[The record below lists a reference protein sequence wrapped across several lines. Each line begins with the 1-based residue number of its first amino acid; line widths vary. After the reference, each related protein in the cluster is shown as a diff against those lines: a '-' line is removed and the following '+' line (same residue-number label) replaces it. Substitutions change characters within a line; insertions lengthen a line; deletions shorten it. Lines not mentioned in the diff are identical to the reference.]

1 LTATI
6 DEDSVRQTFQ
16 TRFRRVSVPEVKID
30 FEWSRAYSTRSGAA
44 PYAIKSGKIVQIG
57 ERKQSYS
64 PLKFGGLYLEF
75 SRLDSTPEACLAFA
89 EKYGLLCA
97 PARLAARPSEELSFW
112 RSEIKRMRLNIQ
124 SLPTAIVR
132 VDFSPRGGMYARV
145 GRMNVLLVAGPVG
158 APPVMVIEPEDLLQA
173 MNLEMAHF
181 VSGGGL
187 LIPCRNCGLLFQAGR
202 AGGKRTIAQFHNDE
216 CRNAFHNAKRSSK

>member
-1 LTATI
+1 VL
-6 DEDSVRQTFQ
+6 
-16 TRFRRVSVPEVKID
+16 EVKID
-30 FEWSRAYSTRSGAA
+30 FEWNRAYSRRPGAA
-44 PYAIKSGKIVQIG
+44 AYEIKNGKIVQIG

-64 PLKFGGLYLEF
+64 PLKFGTLYLEF
-75 SRLDSTPEACLAFA
+75 AQLDGTPEACLAFA

-97 PARLAARPSEELSFW
+97 PARFANRPSEELSFW
-112 RSEIKRMRLNIQ
+112 KSEIKRMLLNIR

-145 GRMNVLLVAGPVG
+145 GKMNVLLVAGPGVG

-181 VSGGGL
+181 ISGGGR
-187 LIPCRNCGLLFQAGR
+187 LILCRNCGLMFQAGR
-202 AGGKRTIAQFHNDE
+202 AGSKRVIAQFHNDE
-216 CRNAFHNAKRSSK
+216 CKHAFHNAKRRSK